1 MKRQRHK
8 VGGQHEW
15 GSHAGTAARHWSLSF
30 GSSQGLGARP
40 TGTVEITG
48 PAPSNVG
55 PSNRTSNLEQNQNID
70 FFSIMDWPPCFAIF
84 QHHHQQCLLSC
95 YTQ

>member
-8 VGGQHEW
+8 VGEQHEW

-70 FFSIMDWPPCFAIF
+70 FFSIMDGPPCFAIF
-84 QHHHQQCLLSC
+84 
-95 YTQ
+95 